1 MNVPCQRMNDVQFS
15 YRCAPA
21 RRSGCDMCASVADP
35 PELPEQLAPT
45 GPKQPRFRV
54 VPSALRPTLL
64 PDEAR
69 FALRLSVLTGC
80 AEFAAWAWF
89 AQAGNKGAVLGWA
102 ALRLLKPVW
111 AWTGTRFPRPTVA
124 FLLLLLALLGVV
136 ASVLTVGQ
144 LFTVALLGVALPAFG
159 DLCASCAGDG
169 ISVERR
175 SAAYA
180 WLDMAQGLGGAAGVA
195 LGASLPR
202 VAAILSVAALLAGS
216 IGVPDLKARGSPR
229 TSWTP
234 AAYEHVLHSRLGAH
248 LVALAFFGGF
258 FALQQPSRPHSTWM
272 ALLFPL
278 AGMVIAARVDPY
290 MRNAVLL
297 PRAAVLVAIAGLFL
311 PPLRLLALGALFA
324 ALPASVARGAGEM
337 ERPLASS
344 LAWSAFG
351 LGAAVGAV
359 L

>member
-1 MNVPCQRMNDVQFS
+1 MFNSPTSAHRHPLLAVI
-15 YRCAPA
+15 CADP
-21 RRSGCDMCASVADP
+21 VANP

-45 GPKQPRFRV
+45 GPKQSRFRV
-54 VPSALRPTLL
+54 VPSPLRPTLL

-89 AQAGNKGAVLGWA
+89 AQAGDKGAVLGWA

-111 AWTGTRFPRPTVA
+111 AWTGTRFARPAVA
-124 FLLLLLALLGVV
+124 FSLLLLALFGVA
-136 ASVLTVGQ
+136 ASLLTVGQ
-144 LFTVALLGVALPAFG
+144 LFTAALLAVALPAFG

-169 ISVERR
+169 ITVERR

-202 VAAILSVAALLAGS
+202 AAAVLSVVALLAGS
-216 IGVPDLKARGSPR
+216 IGVPDLAARGGSPR
-229 TSWTP
+229 TTWTV
-234 AAYEHVLHSRLGAH
+234 AAYEHVLQSRFGAH

-258 FALQQPSRPHSTWM
+258 FAMQQPSRPHSTWM
-272 ALLFPL
+272 ALLFPI
-278 AGMVIAARVDPY
+278 AGMAIAARVDPY
-290 MRNAVLL
+290 MRNAVIL
-297 PRAAVLVAIAGLFL
+297 PRAAVLVAIVGLFL

-337 ERPLASS
+337 ERPVASS
-344 LAWSAFG
+344 LAWSALG

>member
-1 MNVPCQRMNDVQFS
+1 M
-15 YRCAPA
+15 
-21 RRSGCDMCASVADP
+21 
-35 PELPEQLAPT
+35 
-45 GPKQPRFRV
+45 
-54 VPSALRPTLL
+54 
-64 PDEAR
+64 
-69 FALRLSVLTGC
+69 
-80 AEFAAWAWF
+80 
-89 AQAGNKGAVLGWA
+89 
-102 ALRLLKPVW
+102 
-111 AWTGTRFPRPTVA
+111 
-124 FLLLLLALLGVV
+124 
-136 ASVLTVGQ
+136 
-144 LFTVALLGVALPAFG
+144 
-159 DLCASCAGDG
+159 
-169 ISVERR
+169 ERR

-180 WLDMAQGLGGAAGVA
+180 WLDMAQGLGGGAGVA
-195 LGASLPR
+195 LGASFPR
-202 VAAILSVAALLAGS
+202 VAAVLSVAALLAGS

-234 AAYEHVLHSRLGAH
+234 AAYEHVLHSPFGAH

-272 ALLFPL
+272 ALFFPL

>member
-1 MNVPCQRMNDVQFS
+1 M
-15 YRCAPA
+15 
-21 RRSGCDMCASVADP
+21 ADP

-45 GPKQPRFRV
+45 GPRQPRFRV

-180 WLDMAQGLGGAAGVA
+180 WLDMA
-195 LGASLPR
+195 
-202 VAAILSVAALLAGS
+202 
-216 IGVPDLKARGSPR
+216 
-229 TSWTP
+229 
-234 AAYEHVLHSRLGAH
+234 
-248 LVALAFFGGF
+248 
-258 FALQQPSRPHSTWM
+258 
-272 ALLFPL
+272 
-278 AGMVIAARVDPY
+278 
-290 MRNAVLL
+290 
-297 PRAAVLVAIAGLFL
+297 
-311 PPLRLLALGALFA
+311 
-324 ALPASVARGAGEM
+324 
-337 ERPLASS
+337 
-344 LAWSAFG
+344 
-351 LGAAVGAV
+351 
-359 L
+359 